1 MKKLDR
7 IFYVEDEPDLQTIV
21 QITLESIGGFTVGVC
36 DSGDD
41 AIIEAPAFKPDMVL
55 LDMMMPGLNGIET
68 LGALK
73 TLPEMADTPVVF
85 VTAKANTDDLYKY
98 KTLGAAG
105 TIPKPF
111 DPVTLSDEI
120 RQIWELYQR
129 K

>member
-1 MKKLDR
+1 
-7 IFYVEDEPDLQTIV
+7 
-21 QITLESIGGFTVGVC
+21 
-36 DSGDD
+36 
-41 AIIEAPAFKPDMVL
+41 MVL

-85 VTAKANTDDLYKY
+85 VTAKANTDDLEKY